1 MDTLALL
8 CNLHADGPETLQRLR
23 SAGWD
28 TLREIQAVD
37 VLELER
43 VLDADRGRA
52 VRFQREAGI
61 LRDRLGGDHEPPV
74 ATNERESA
82 VRQEASVSATE
93 SAPPARARAL
103 RSSADASPA
112 PSPES
117 GVRKPFAAARL
128 SARESLPV
136 NRFVTTTTVGE
147 LEDVNELAL
156 AHDRHAG
163 ADSELEL
170 PARDLLIPR
179 PATASTPT
187 LPVSPEPPSPEWQE
201 AEEVRSSRAELTEIE
216 PNEIEPNV
224 IDGIDSEGSRL
235 LAEAGVTSLAELA
248 EAPALELA
256 SATGLEYTNLL
267 RLQFLAR
274 RAQSSA
280 PRETSPKVQRSEHK
294 DASNASGDVA
304 GPFA

>member
-43 VLDADRGRA
+43 VLDADRRRA

-61 LRDRLGGDHEPPV
+61 LRERLGGEYEPPA
-74 ATNERESA
+74 ATNERELA
-82 VRQEASVSATE
+82 ARQKAPLSATE
-93 SAPPARARAL
+93 SSQPARSKAL
-103 RSSADASPA
+103 RSSADSSPA

-128 SARESLPV
+128 SPRESLPV
-136 NRFVTTTTVGE
+136 NRFGTTAVGTGSVGE
-147 LEDVNELAL
+147 LEVVNELAL
-156 AHDRHAG
+156 AHERHAG

-179 PATASTPT
+179 PAIAATPT

-201 AEEVRSSRAELTEIE
+201 AAEVRNNRIE
-216 PNEIEPNV
+216 AGA
-224 IDGIDSEGSRL
+224 IDGLDLEGSRL
-235 LAEAGVTSLAELA
+235 LAEAGVTSLEELA

-274 RAQSSA
+274 RARASSSA
-280 PRETSPKVQRSEHK
+280 PPESSLNVHRAERGESP
-294 DASNASGDVA
+294 DAGSDVA